1 MAAGAAAVL
10 IERLPAG
17 LPPEVLAIEV
27 ADTLQ
32 ALGALAAYR
41 RRLFAPRLR
50 VAAITGS
57 SGKTTVK
64 ELTAA
69 IFSEAL
75 AGVRTG
81 IDPLLKT
88 RGNFNNLV
96 GLPLSLLPVEAGH
109 RLAILEMGMNAPG
122 EIARLTAIADPD
134 IGCINNVQPAH
145 LQGLGSIEGVAAA
158 KGELFAGMRPEA
170 VRVVNCDDPLV
181 VALARAHRAGRSASR
196 SPPGAGGTIRRC
208 G

>member
-1 MAAGAAAVL
+1 MSGRQNQVFRRISTDTRTIGSGDVFVALRGEQFDGHQYIDRAVAAGAAAVL
-10 IERLPAG
+10 VERLPAV

-88 RGNFNNLV
+88 R
-96 GLPLSLLPVEAGH
+96 
-109 RLAILEMGMNAPG
+109 AISTISSACRCHCCPS
-122 EIARLTAIADPD
+122 R
-134 IGCINNVQPAH
+134 PAT
-145 LQGLGSIEGVAAA
+145 GWPS
-158 KGELFAGMRPEA
+158 
-170 VRVVNCDDPLV
+170 
-181 VALARAHRAGRSASR
+181 SR
-196 SPPGAGGTIRRC
+196 WA
-208 G
+208 

>member
-1 MAAGAAAVL
+1 MFVALRGEQFDGHRYIDRAVAAGAAVVL
-10 IERLPAG
+10 VERLPAG

-32 ALGALAAYR
+32 ALGRLAAYR
-41 RRLFAPRLR
+41 RHLFAQRLQ

-88 RGNFNNLV
+88 G
-96 GLPLSLLPVEAGH
+96 
-109 RLAILEMGMNAPG
+109 AISTISSACRCRCCPW
-122 EIARLTAIADPD
+122 R
-134 IGCINNVQPAH
+134 PAT
-145 LQGLGSIEGVAAA
+145 GWPS
-158 KGELFAGMRPEA
+158 
-170 VRVVNCDDPLV
+170 
-181 VALARAHRAGRSASR
+181 SR
-196 SPPGAGGTIRRC
+196 WA
-208 G
+208 